1 MFSKTGARWALLG
14 TGIAAF
20 VLVPFMIWDAQIEAW
35 TENFLESASG
45 HSVLISVVLG
55 AMLASDIL
63 APIPNS
69 LIATAA
75 GLFLGFVGGTLTC
88 TIGMTISCIVGYWMG
103 VKFGRPLTIKLV
115 GEPEL
120 KRLEN
125 LTDRYGY
132 WAVAM
137 TRAVPVLGEAA
148 VLFAGM
154 SRMPMRRFFLV
165 SLLSCFGLSAVYGAA
180 GAFSARLNSFVLAF
194 IVSILISALGMFI
207 VSRLEK
213 PAETETDWLSA

>member
-1 MFSKTGARWALLG
+1 MFSATAARWALIG

-20 VLVPFMIWDAQIEAW
+20 VLIPFMLWDAQIEAW
-35 TENFLESASG
+35 TEDFLESASG
-45 HSVLISVVLG
+45 HSTLIAVVLG
-55 AMLASDIL
+55 SMLASDIL

-75 GLFLGFVGGTLTC
+75 GLFLGFVKGTVTC
-88 TIGMTISCIVGYWMG
+88 TIGMTISCVVGYWLG
-103 VKFGRPLTIKLV
+103 IKFGRPMTLKLV

-120 KRLEN
+120 ERLEK

-154 SRMPMRRFFLV
+154 SRMPVRRFLLV
-165 SLLSCFGLSAVYGAA
+165 SILSCFGLSAVYGAA
-180 GAFSARLNSFVLAF
+180 GAFSAKLNSFVLAF
-194 IVSILISALGMFI
+194 CASILISAIGMFI

-213 PAETETDWLSA
+213 PRVIRDARA